1 MYGLY
6 YFNPDSQKHKLI
18 FCKKMRHLGESE
30 KENLR
35 LLISRL
41 FSHWPELRHCCK

>member
-18 FCKKMRHLGESE
+18 FCKKKKNETFGGIWKRKSE
-30 KENLR
+30 APNFQAVFPLA
-35 LLISRL
+35 
-41 FSHWPELRHCCK
+41 WA